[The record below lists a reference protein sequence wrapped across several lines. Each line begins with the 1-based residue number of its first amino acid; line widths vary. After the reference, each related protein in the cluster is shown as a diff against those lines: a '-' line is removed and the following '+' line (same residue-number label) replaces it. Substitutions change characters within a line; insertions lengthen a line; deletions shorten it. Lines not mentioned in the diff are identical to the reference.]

1 MTEVI
6 VKRIDASGRSLRKN
20 AGKRMQDKENLKAEM
35 TYFDILNEMESIEN
49 DPLNVVQALN
59 HFV

>member
-1 MTEVI
+1 MAEVI
-6 VKRIDASGRSLRKN
+6 VKCIDASKKSLRKN
-20 AGKRMQDKENLKAEM
+20 AAKRMQDKENLKAEM

>member
-20 AGKRMQDKENLKAEM
+20 AAKRMQDKENLKAEM